1 MNTRS
6 PWDVRV
12 GLLFGAPASNRPLS
26 HDSHGPEN
34 SVAVQTDA
42 NDDCEKCEEQGLFQ
56 QTRSALAFMAGIALR
71 QARRAE
77 FLRAQTKSCPSLTS
91 SSPSR
96 RTNPPPRSASA
107 RNS

>member
-1 MNTRS
+1 M
-6 PWDVRV
+6 VMCVLGFCLAFGIERV
-12 GLLFGAPASNRPLS
+12 LF
-26 HDSHGPEN
+26 HTHSHGPEN

-42 NDDCEKCEEQGLFQ
+42 KDDCEKCEEQSLFQ
-56 QTRSALAFMAGIALR
+56 QTRSALVFMAGIALH
-71 QARRAE
+71 ATLAGVS
-77 FLRAQTKSCPSLTS
+77 LGAQTRENPSLTS